1 MRIISIILF
10 LQFFGGAIFAQS
22 DHDPRLIESHDIEY
36 LDRLKTKSPA
46 YYQRLDFYLDHSF
59 YIGDYDKE
67 KFGKDI
73 PSINILDI
81 NDINIYIVKK
91 RNNINNDRLKQ
102 IPYRIEGTDKVLIL
116 ESMTRFNKAFNKS
129 RSAK

>member
-1 MRIISIILF
+1 MRIISLILF
-10 LQFFGGAIFAQS
+10 LQFFGTAIFAQAE
-22 DHDPRLIESHDIEY
+22 HDPRLIESHDIEY

-59 YIGDYDKE
+59 YIVDYDAE
-67 KFGKDI
+67 KFDKVL

>member
-10 LQFFGGAIFAQS
+10 LQFFGAAIFAQS
-22 DHDPRLIESHDIEY
+22 NHDPRLIETHDIEY
-36 LDRLKTKSPA
+36 LDRLKTNNPA

-59 YIGDYDKE
+59 YIGDYDE
-67 KFGKDI
+67 TKFGKDL

-91 RNNINNDRLKQ
+91 RNNIDNDRLKQ

-116 ESMTRFNKAFNKS
+116 ESMTRFYKAFNKS

>member
-1 MRIISIILF
+1 MRIISLILF
-10 LQFFGGAIFAQS
+10 LQFFGAAIFAQS

-46 YYQRLDFYLDHSF
+46 YYQRLEFYLDHSF
-59 YIGDYDKE
+59 YLVEYDDK
-67 KFGKDI
+67 KFSKDL
-73 PSINILDI
+73 PSINIQDI

-91 RNNINNDRLKQ
+91 RNNIDNDRLKQ

-116 ESMTRFNKAFNKS
+116 ESMTRFYKAFNKS